1 MYHFQIWQGILSQ
14 RFPSKG
20 LQNPKTICVCLLSKD
35 LRSTSHRMT
44 PAMIEQSVM
53 KDITVSLFH
62 GKKHFTVRGGNEQTQ
77 KSSSE

>member
-1 MYHFQIWQGILSQ
+1 
-14 RFPSKG
+14 
-20 LQNPKTICVCLLSKD
+20 
-35 LRSTSHRMT
+35 MT